1 MCKLSVT
8 ARGISA
14 LISHTSGAP
23 CQAWCPA
30 RILNRDPMRHREA
43 VTPTQPLVGGGAM
56 DLSVLRVWK
65 LLVTINEPLAA
76 GPSCVQ
82 EAAGWC

>member
-1 MCKLSVT
+1 
-8 ARGISA
+8 
-14 LISHTSGAP
+14 
-23 CQAWCPA
+23 
-30 RILNRDPMRHREA
+30 MRHREA

-65 LLVTINEPLAA
+65 LLVTINEPFAA